1 MNLAAP
7 ARSGVLETDE
17 TWEGD
22 VRVEGDVVVP
32 EGRRLVLAPGCRLT
46 FARPPRW
53 ACAVFRSA
61 REGYPIEASQ
71 RELCDIVVLGRLEAL
86 GTPERPVA
94 LGADGAP
101 WGGVLCLRSGRA
113 DLASASLSAG
123 GDAALQTFD
132 DARASLRDCSLC
144 GTEIAVRA
152 LGRSLVEAAG
162 GTIRAG
168 RCAIQ
173 AGEGARVRL
182 DGVELVDAPEGCS
195 VWDGATLDATFCRF
209 VRARERGVSV
219 RDVAWARLRGCEWRE
234 TPVPGERRHPARLDI
249 RPEPGR

>member
-1 MNLAAP
+1 MSAAP
-7 ARSGVLETDE
+7 ARAGVLEADE

-46 FARPPRW
+46 FVRPPRW
-53 ACAVFRSA
+53 SCAVFRSA

-86 GTPERPVA
+86 GTAERPVV
-94 LGADGAP
+94 LGADGAS
-101 WGGVLCLRSGRA
+101 WGGLLCLRSGQL
-113 DLASASLSAG
+113 DLKGVSLAAG

-132 DARASLRDCSLC
+132 DARANLKDCALA
-144 GTEIAVRA
+144 GAEIAVRA
-152 LGRSLVEAAG
+152 LGRSLVRAEG
-162 GTIRAG
+162 GSLRAG

-195 VWDGATLDATFCRF
+195 LWDSATLDAAACRF

-219 RDVAWARLRGCEWRE
+219 RDLAWARLRGCEWRE
-234 TPVPGERRHPARLDI
+234 TAVPGERRHPARLDI
-249 RPEPGR
+249 QPEPAR